1 MQQLRAMM
9 RARALYG
16 EQLNGTDTLPSPSNG
31 FYDHEL
37 QREHNHSHGHDADEK
52 AAATVAAT
60 AQVYTLHHTLH
71 HVADSLRIQYG
82 HKCSKPCM
90 ESLLAALCFSMGLPI
105 DTFSNLNR
113 YGANADG
120 PCVLYIMTFDQT
132 GFERGLKDQNH
143 NKVASGTTKHDQGI
157 TTHQLGTSK
166 YQLGTSKYDDGTD
179 AVSTGTTKPG
189 SRSDLVLTEDRGMLS
204 ILNADTI
211 APKQQFRSLPAPA
224 RQQLVRSYYKALG
237 HPSGSLTSRTNQF
250 MGRIGNKKRAKL
262 YGNHLF

>member
-1 MQQLRAMM
+1 
-9 RARALYG
+9 
-16 EQLNGTDTLPSPSNG
+16 
-31 FYDHEL
+31 
-37 QREHNHSHGHDADEK
+37 
-52 AAATVAAT
+52 
-60 AQVYTLHHTLH
+60 
-71 HVADSLRIQYG
+71 
-82 HKCSKPCM
+82 M

-120 PCVLYIMTFDQT
+120 PCVLYIMAFDQT
-132 GFERGLKDQNH
+132 GFERGMKDNNH

-179 AVSTGTTKPG
+179 AVSMGTTKPG
-189 SRSDLVLTEDRGMLS
+189 SRHHRVLTEDRGMLS

-211 APKQQFRSLPAPA
+211 ALKQQFRNLPAPA
-224 RQQLVRSYYKALG
+224 RKQMVRSYYKALG
-237 HPSGSLTSRTNQF
+237 LPSGTLFCRTNQF
-250 MGRIGNKKRAKL
+250 MTRIGNKKRAKL